1 MLMISTL
8 YKTEVSA
15 LEDDYALDVNTIEIA
30 DEYVE
35 SNKNKNR
42 VEINDITIMQI
53 QKRQLMNL

>member
-1 MLMISTL
+1 MISTL